1 MNKRYHQANN
11 KEFFNSMPNVVF
23 LKANVSNRQNRWAER
38 QYYVT
43 GVPTFTLL
51 KRNVY
56 QPVYQMTGNNV
67 EKLEHIV
74 KKYAFGF

>member
-1 MNKRYHQANN
+1 
-11 KEFFNSMPNVVF
+11 MPNVVF
-23 LKANVSNRQNRWAER
+23 LKANMSNRQNRWAER

-51 KRNVY
+51 KRNVD
-56 QPVYQMTGNNV
+56 QPVHQMTGNNV

>member
-1 MNKRYHQANN
+1 M
-11 KEFFNSMPNVVF
+11 
-23 LKANVSNRQNRWAER
+23 SNRQNRWAEW

-51 KRNVY
+51 KRNVD

-74 KKYAFGF
+74 KKYVFGF